1 MTSNFLLDSASPVRQ
16 ALIGFALSAAGD
28 VRVNL
33 DPMYVTAARHAPGR
47 TVALV
52 SGGGAGHEPMHAAF
66 VGVGGLDAACPGEIF
81 TSPHNGQIYA
91 ASSAVALPGG
101 VLHIV
106 KNYTGD
112 VINFRVAAERL
123 AADGIEV
130 ATVLVDDDL
139 GSEAAASTIG
149 RRGTGATV
157 VLEKILGAAADAG
170 LDLAHLKRLGDGIVT
185 HSRSLAVANVS
196 HTSPDTGLAAF
207 DVTPGDLEY
216 GVGIHGETAAQT
228 IVQPSLEV
236 LVARMISELHAAV
249 PDAAAD
255 AANRY
260 VLFVNGLGAITALE
274 LQHILAEASRALVG
288 NHEAEVV
295 SAICGTYISAL
306 DMRGFSITLTA
317 IDDEWLPFLFA
328 EHETALPRPV
338 PAAALLLDD
347 ALLLEDATV
356 VGDALFEDG
365 GLFDAGQVDPGL
377 LADVAPSIMVPDG
390 YLSRLHGIMTARRL
404 SLNALDQKAGDG
416 DMGSNLAQGL
426 ELAMS
431 AYVPGAV
438 TLDADLARISQVF
451 LNDVGGSSGP
461 LFGLV
466 FQDLSRA
473 VSAAAALG
481 GTDGA
486 SVSRA
491 VTTGLRSGLAAVQRV
506 GGAVADDRTMVDAL
520 APAVAKGIESLDEAA
535 VRAGIAGARH
545 TSDLIARRGR
555 ASYVGA
561 RAVGSPDPG
570 AVAVAVIL
578 VALLEHLGN
587 AEEPL
592 AEDLWPLIDALI
604 AD

>member
-16 ALIGFALSAAGD
+16 ALIGFALASAGD

-33 DPMYVTAARHAPGR
+33 DPMFVTAARRAPGR
-47 TVALV
+47 KVALV

-81 TSPHNGQIYA
+81 TSPHNRQIFA

-112 VINFRVAAERL
+112 VINFRIAAERL

-139 GSEAAASTIG
+139 GSEAAAATIG

-170 LDLAHLKRLGDGIVT
+170 LDLAHLKRLGDGIVK

-228 IVQPSLEV
+228 IVQPSLET
-236 LVARMISELHAAV
+236 LVARMIAELHEAVPDAV
-249 PDAAAD
+249 PDAA
-255 AANRY
+255 NRY
-260 VLFVNGLGAITALE
+260 LLFVNGLGAITALE
-274 LQHILAEASRALVG
+274 LQHVLAEASRALVG
-288 NHEAEVV
+288 NHDAEVV
-295 SAICGTYISAL
+295 SAISGTYISAL

-328 EHETALPRPV
+328 EHETALPRPL

-347 ALLLEDATV
+347 ALMFDEVVSLELPAV
-356 VGDALFEDG
+356 V
-365 GLFDAGQVDPGL
+365 
-377 LADVAPSIMVPDG
+377 VPDG
-390 YLSRLHGIMTARRL
+390 YLSRLNGIITSRRL
-404 SLNALDQKAGDG
+404 ALNALDQKAGDG
-416 DMGSNLAQGL
+416 DMGSNLAQGM
-426 ELAMS
+426 ELAMRD
-431 AYVPGAV
+431 YLIGAD

-466 FQDLSRA
+466 FQDLSRM
-473 VSAAAALG
+473 VGAAAAR
-481 GTDGA
+481 DGADDA

-491 VTTGLRSGLAAVQRV
+491 VTAGLRSGLAAVQRV
-506 GGAVADDRTMVDAL
+506 GGAVAEDRTMVDAL
-520 APAVAKGIESLDEAA
+520 APAVAVGLDSLNEAA
-535 VRAGIAGARH
+535 VRASIEGARH
-545 TSDLIARRGR
+545 TSELIARRGR

-570 AVAVAVIL
+570 AVAVAMIL
-578 VALLEHLGN
+578 VSLLEHLTPAGET
-587 AEEPL
+587 AIGS
-592 AEDLWPLIDALI
+592 ATGDLWLLIDALI